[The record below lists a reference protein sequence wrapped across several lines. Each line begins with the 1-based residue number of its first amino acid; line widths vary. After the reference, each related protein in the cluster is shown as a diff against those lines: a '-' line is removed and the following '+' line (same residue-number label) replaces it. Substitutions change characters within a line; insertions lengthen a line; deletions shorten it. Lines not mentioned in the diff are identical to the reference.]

1 MYGLAPPA
9 LFNTLSLVFAMPH
22 LSFRRF
28 AKRFVPLVNPRKRTV
43 LGVAVAL
50 ASGCGGGNGPEERTI
65 QGPGYTF
72 SAPAAWTVSRKGRE
86 VRAASGVELVSVTR
100 FALVRSFR
108 PELWDTVLPE
118 LDRAA
123 ADLARQQAGTISEAQ
138 TVTIAGRRARRYE
151 VAYEHEGR
159 ELVERISF
167 VLRGKTEYL
176 LLCRY
181 ERGGE
186 TEACDR
192 LLTSFRLA
200 AA

>member
-1 MYGLAPPA
+1 
-9 LFNTLSLVFAMPH
+9 MPH

-28 AKRFVPLVNPRKRTV
+28 ANRFVPRVNPRKRAF
-43 LGVAVAL
+43 LGAAVVL
-50 ASGCGGGNGPEERTI
+50 ASGCGADPGPEEQTI
-65 QGPGYTF
+65 QGTGYAF
-72 SAPAAWTVSRKGRE
+72 SAPADWSVSRRSRE
-86 VRAASGVELVSVTR
+86 VRAASGVDLVSVTR

-118 LDRAA
+118 LDRTAA
-123 ADLARQQAGTISEAQ
+123 ALAREQNGRISEAQ
-138 TVTIAGRRARRYE
+138 TVTIAGMRARRYE
-151 VAYEHEGR
+151 VLYEHEGR
-159 ELVERISF
+159 ELAERISF

-181 ERGGE
+181 ERGGD

-192 LLTSFRLA
+192 FLTSFRLA